1 MNHQQSQP
9 VGASKLGL
17 GCVNLG
23 SSGRDGVRLVHHA
36 LDHGVGFFDTA
47 DAYGKGGSERVLG
60 RALRG
65 RRDHAF
71 VATKGGYL
79 FKERSALT
87 NAGIAFA
94 RHAVERSRRHRP
106 PVASGP
112 VLSGPVVS
120 GPVVSGP
127 ARASSYL
134 RQDFS
139 PAHLRRALEG
149 SLRRIGTD
157 FIDLYQLHGPDAVD
171 EDVIALMRDLTA
183 EGKIRG
189 FGVAL
194 ESLGPAGQWLR
205 TGALSSVQAAFGV
218 LDPEAAATVIP
229 QAAVLGISVVVRGV
243 LAGGFVGQHAPHDDP
258 RLRPGQ
264 SDTLRDLDRLA
275 SVAGVDRKQLAVWYA
290 LACPGVTTVL
300 IGTSTE
306 AHLSDAV
313 RYVAAPA
320 PEQLMQRLSHLVA
333 AGSGGPG
340 TSSAGSRNRAASLGR

>member
-1 MNHQQSQP
+1 MGLNHQQSQP

-36 LDHGVGFFDTA
+36 LDHGVDFFDTA
-47 DAYGKGGSERVLG
+47 DAYGKGASERVLG

-94 RHAVERSRRHRP
+94 RHAVERSRRHR
-106 PVASGP
+106 A
-112 VLSGPVVS
+112 PVVS
-120 GPVVSGP
+120 GPVVSGQVFTRP
-127 ARASSYL
+127 ARASSYM

-139 PAHLRRALEG
+139 PAYLRRALEG

-194 ESLGPAGQWLR
+194 EALGPAGQWLR
-205 TGALSSVQAAFGV
+205 TGALSSVQAPFGV
-218 LDPEAAATVIP
+218 LDPEAAETVIP
-229 QAAVLGISVVVRGV
+229 QAAALGISVVVRGV
-243 LAGGFVGQHAPHDDP
+243 LAGGFVGQQAPHDDR

-264 SDTLRDLDRLA
+264 SDTLRGLDRLA
-275 SVAGVDRKQLAVWYA
+275 SSAGVDRQQLAVWYA
-290 LACPGVTTVL
+290 FACPAVTTVL
-300 IGTSTE
+300 IGTSNE
-306 AHLSDAV
+306 AHLSDAI

-320 PEQLMQRLSHLVA
+320 PERLMQRLSRLVA
-333 AGSGGPG
+333 AGSGEPG
-340 TSSAGSRNRAASLGR
+340 SSSAGCRDRAASLGR

>member
-1 MNHQQSQP
+1 VQEVGLNHQESQP
-9 VGASKLGL
+9 VGGSKLGL
-17 GCVNLG
+17 GCASLG

-60 RALRG
+60 RALKG
-65 RRDHAF
+65 RRDEAF

-87 NAGIAFA
+87 NAGLVAA
-94 RHAVERSRRHRP
+94 RHAVDRSRRHRAP
-106 PVASGP
+106 A
-112 VLSGPVVS
+112 
-120 GPVVSGP
+120 VSGP
-127 ARASSYL
+127 AVSGPALARPPRASSYG

-139 PAHLRRALEG
+139 PAYLRRALEG

-171 EDVIALMRDLTA
+171 EDVTALMHDLTA

-194 ESLGPAGQWLR
+194 EALGPAGEWLR
-205 TGALSSVQAAFGV
+205 TGSLSSVQAPFGV
-218 LDPEAAATVIP
+218 LDPQAAETVIP
-229 QAAVLGISVVVRGV
+229 QAAARGISVVVRGV
-243 LAGGFVGQHAPHDDP
+243 PDGGFGGKEGPHDDP

-264 SDTLRDLDRLA
+264 SDTLRDLARLA
-275 SVAGVDRKQLAVWYA
+275 SSSGVDRKQLAVWYA

-306 AHLSDAV
+306 AHLSEAI
-313 RYVAAPA
+313 RYAAAAA
-320 PEQLMQRLSHLVA
+320 PEQLMQRLSDLVA
-333 AGSGGPG
+333 AGSGGPA
-340 TSSAGSRNRAASLGR
+340 SSSTGSRNRSASLER